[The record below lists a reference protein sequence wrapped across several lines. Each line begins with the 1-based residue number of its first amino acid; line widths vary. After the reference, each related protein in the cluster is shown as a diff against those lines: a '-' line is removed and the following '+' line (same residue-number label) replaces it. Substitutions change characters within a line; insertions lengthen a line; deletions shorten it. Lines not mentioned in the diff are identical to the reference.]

1 MNAANLQQISELEVV
16 EEVSDESF
24 EQSAQPIDR
33 SINSYTLEVENV
45 LNSLRTRQQVN
56 ARKFDFLT
64 MTPTDLAILAETTT
78 SYSQLHQF
86 PEIEQKPRHAFKNM
100 KLAFTTTLS

>member
-16 EEVSDESF
+16 KEVSDESF

-45 LNSLRTRQQVN
+45 FNSPRTRQQVI
-56 ARKFDFLT
+56 AREFDFLDYD
-64 MTPTDLAILAETTT
+64 PDGFGNFSRNDDIVFSNA
-78 SYSQLHQF
+78 SN
-86 PEIEQKPRHAFKNM
+86 P
-100 KLAFTTTLS
+100 

>member
-16 EEVSDESF
+16 QEVSDESF

-45 LNSLRTRQQVN
+45 LNSPRTRQQVIAREFYFLDYDPDGFGNFSRNDDIVFSN
-56 ARKFDFLT
+56 ASN
-64 MTPTDLAILAETTT
+64 P
-78 SYSQLHQF
+78 
-86 PEIEQKPRHAFKNM
+86 
-100 KLAFTTTLS
+100 